1 MADTAN
7 LLITKP
13 ETGQA
18 QPQVTIA
25 TGFDEF
31 DEAIAGAVSKSI
43 TTADVTLT
51 DDEARNAI
59 IILSGTLTGNRNLIV
74 PARTKIYAVKN
85 GTSGAFT
92 ITVKTS
98 GGTGVVVTQGAFALV
113 LCDGTNVVGL
123 SGYLTVE
130 EADGSPSV
138 KTANKVKVTNGTLT
152 DDGSGAVSLA
162 ITGGSPGSGGGD
174 VTIGAYGSRPAAGN
188 AGAIYLANDGIMASI
203 DNGTA
208 WKLFGPLYALNMTKQ
223 VSDFTWVNQGSSTAV
238 DSKGGIRITTPIA
251 IGTSIKMLV
260 KSAPAPPYTLTVAF
274 IPPVC
279 SSTSGSE
286 AFRTGLAWRSS
297 GDSKITYIAVGAD
310 AGGRQVRVYTATN
323 ETTGFSGVAVVAV
336 QERGPL
342 FWMRIEDDNT
352 NRKVYISNTGLDN
365 DWVLLYS
372 VSRTNH
378 HTPDQIGL
386 AFDSNH
392 ASFPNISTYF
402 HYVEA

>member
-1 MADTAN
+1 MADTSN

-13 ETGQA
+13 ETAQA
-18 QPQVTIA
+18 QPQATIA

-31 DEAIAGAVSKSI
+31 DAAIAGAVSKTI
-43 TTADVTLT
+43 DTADVTLS

-59 IILSGTLTGNRNLIV
+59 IILSGTLTGNRALIV

-85 GTSGAFT
+85 GTSGAHT
-92 ITVKTS
+92 VTVKTS
-98 GGTGVVVTQGAFALV
+98 GGSGVVVTQGAFALV

-130 EADGSPSV
+130 ESDGSPSI
-138 KTANKVKVTNGTLT
+138 KTVNKLVVTPGALSDGGNGE
-152 DDGSGAVSLA
+152 AELA

-203 DNGTA
+203 DNGVD
-208 WKLFGPLYALNMTKQ
+208 WKLFGPVYALNMTKQ
-223 VSDFTWVNQGSSTAV
+223 VSDFTWVNQGSATAAN
-238 DSKGGIRITTPIA
+238 SKGGIRVTTPIA
-251 IGTSIKMLV
+251 TGTSIRMLV
-260 KSAPAPPYTLTVAF
+260 KSAPTPPYTLTVAF
-274 IPPVC
+274 IPAVC
-279 SSTSGSE
+279 STTSGSE
-286 AFRTGLAWRSS
+286 AFRTGVVWRSS
-297 GDSKITYIAVGAD
+297 GDSKITYVAVGAD
-310 AGGRQVRVYTATN
+310 AGGRQVRIYTATN
-323 ETTGFSGVAVVAV
+323 ETSGFSGVAVVAV

-342 FWMRIEDDNT
+342 FWMRLEDDNT

-372 VSRTNH
+372 VSRTSH

-392 ASFPNISTYF
+392 ATFNNISTYF